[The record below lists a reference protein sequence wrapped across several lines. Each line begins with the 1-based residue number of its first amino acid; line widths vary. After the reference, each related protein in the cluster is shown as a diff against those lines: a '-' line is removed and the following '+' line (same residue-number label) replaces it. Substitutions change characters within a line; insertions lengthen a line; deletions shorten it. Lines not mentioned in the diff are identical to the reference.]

1 VTDPTAGPA
10 RPAAPAA
17 TAPPTAAPPPTV
29 AGAAPPAALSNVPPA
44 VAGWWDLDPCQRS
57 VLVSWLAFTATFAAV
72 RGVTYSIRAGRGPF
86 RNLSVGGEHLHHYM
100 WGIGLLAG
108 VGAVAVRGEERA
120 RRHPVVATCYG
131 SGLALVVDEFALL
144 LDLRDVYWARQGR
157 ISVDLGVGAIG
168 AVGCYFAARPFVRS
182 WMSRRRAR
190 HDPGPAG
197 EMITPAGP
205 SATVAP

>member
-1 VTDPTAGPA
+1 VSDPTAGPA
-10 RPAAPAA
+10 GPAAPV
-17 TAPPTAAPPPTV
+17 TPVPPTAAPSPSAP
-29 AGAAPPAALSNVPPA
+29 AGLRPA
-44 VAGWWDLDPCQRS
+44 VAGWSDLDPCQRS
-57 VLVSWLAFTATFAAV
+57 VLMSWLAFATTFAAV

-86 RNLSVGGEHLHHYM
+86 RNLSAGGEHLHHYL

-108 VGAVAVRGEERA
+108 VGGVAIRGDERA

-157 ISVDLGVGAIG
+157 VSVDLGIG
-168 AVGCYFAARPFVRS
+168 GIAAVGCYFAGRPFVRS
-182 WMSRRRAR
+182 WKGRRRAR
-190 HDPGPAG
+190 HRPGQAG
-197 EMITPAGP
+197 APVTPAGP

>member
-1 VTDPTAGPA
+1 VSDPTAEPTE
-10 RPAAPAA
+10 PTEPV
-17 TAPPTAAPPPTV
+17 TTEPVTTETPTAAPRPAVP
-29 AGAAPPAALSNVPPA
+29 GAQRPA

-57 VLVSWLAFTATFAAV
+57 VLMSWLAFTTTFAAV

-86 RNLSVGGEHLHHYM
+86 SNLSVGGEHLHHYM

-108 VGAVAVRGEERA
+108 VGGVAVRGEERA
-120 RRHPVVATCYG
+120 RRHPVVAVCYG

-157 ISVDLGVGAIG
+157 VSVDLGVGAIA
-168 AVGCYFAARPFVRS
+168 AVGCYFAGRPFVRS
-182 WMSRRRAR
+182 WMGRRLAR
-190 HDPGPAG
+190 YRPGPAG
-197 EMITPAGP
+197 EPIIPAGP

>member
-1 VTDPTAGPA
+1 VSDPTAEPA
-10 RPAAPAA
+10 EPAEPAAPV
-17 TAPPTAAPPPTV
+17 TT
-29 AGAAPPAALSNVPPA
+29 APPAAAPRPPAPAELRPA
-44 VAGWWDLDPCQRS
+44 VAGWLDLDPCQRS
-57 VLVSWLAFTATFAAV
+57 VLMSWLAFTTTFVAV

-86 RNLSVGGEHLHHYM
+86 RNLSAGGEHLHHYL

-108 VGAVAVRGEERA
+108 VGGVAIRGDERA

-157 ISVDLGVGAIG
+157 VSVNLGIG
-168 AVGCYFAARPFVRS
+168 GIAAVGCYFAVRPFMRS
-182 WMSRRRAR
+182 WMGRRRVR
-190 HDPGPAG
+190 HGSGQAGGPV
-197 EMITPAGP
+197 TPAGP